1 MTFGGFQ
8 STWGKAYKY
17 FSLKMSFLLAI
28 FIFELGSLICGV
40 APNAEALIVGRA
52 IAGAGAAGVGSGCYT
67 IIAFAAKP
75 ANRPLFTGIIG
86 ASYGIA
92 SVVGPLIGGAFA
104 DKVSWRWCFYIN
116 LPIGG
121 LSGAIIFLFFSMPS
135 AAKPLQAPL
144 KEKLLQMDPVGIA
157 LVMGAIIS
165 YILALQ
171 YGGQTKAWNS
181 STVIGL
187 LVGFILIAI
196 TFAVWEYFQK
206 ERAMVV
212 PRLLMSRLVG
222 LQAMFSFF
230 FAGAYLAII
239 YYLPIYFQS
248 IDGVSPTNSG
258 VRNIPIIL
266 GVTLSTIASG
276 ATISGTG
283 LATPLAA
290 GGAALAT
297 IGSGLLYTLDI
308 GTSSSKW
315 IGFQVVAGLGYGLAF
330 QIPIITAQ
338 ASVPPSDMAS
348 STAIVLCK
356 STASTSSFSR
366 TSANLNQVF
375 QTIGG
380 AFSVSAAQAGFVN
393 KMLHT
398 LPTSAPGVNPAM
410 VLATGATQIR
420 TAFPADQIPGILVAY
435 MAGIKVSLAIAIAFV
450 GLATVVILFSP
461 WKRLN
466 REAVKEAGGA
476 A

>member
-1 MTFGGFQ
+1 MLTRLQTIVATAIPKITDQFGGLELVSWYGSAFFMTFGGFQ

-17 FSLKMSFLLAI
+17 FSLKISFLIAI

-40 APNAEALIVGRA
+40 APNAEVLIVGRA
-52 IAGAGAAGVGSGCYT
+52 IAGVGAAGVGSGCYT

-75 ANRPLFTGIIG
+75 ANRALFTGIIG

-121 LSGAIIFLFFSMPS
+121 VSGAIIFLFFSMPS
-135 AAKPLQAPL
+135 AAKPVQAPL

-157 LVMGAIIS
+157 LVMAAIIS

-187 LVGFILIAI
+187 IVGFILIAI

-212 PRLLMSRLVG
+212 PRLLLSRLVG

-308 GTSSSKW
+308 GTSSGKW

-356 STASTSSFSR
+356 STSPIP
-366 TSANLNQVF
+366 L
-375 QTIGG
+375 
-380 AFSVSAAQAGFVN
+380 
-393 KMLHT
+393 L
-398 LPTSAPGVNPAM
+398 
-410 VLATGATQIR
+410 
-420 TAFPADQIPGILVAY
+420 DQL
-435 MAGIKVSLAIAIAFV
+435 S
-450 GLATVVILFSP
+450 
-461 WKRLN
+461 
-466 REAVKEAGGA
+466 
-476 A
+476 